1 MTADL
6 ALIQEV
12 ANAVAN
18 GAVSQRSEMVR
29 RVTDLFI
36 VGLAQYSDEEVT
48 LFDDVFTRLAVQI
61 EISARALLAVRLAPI
76 PKAPPNIIRALAF
89 DDEID
94 VAGPVLAQSERLDD
108 PTLVENARKK
118 GQEHLFA
125 ISRRRSLSEPV
136 TDELVE
142 RGDQLVVLS
151 TAANRGAKFSNAGFE
166 ILVRRSDGDDSLAS
180 CVGSRPEIPPQL
192 FLKLLAK
199 ASQAVRAKLEAEHPD
214 ARHEV
219 HQAVSEVTSRIQAE
233 SFAEPLDY
241 GAAQI
246 SVEMLHRSGKSD
258 DSKLR
263 VLANAGH
270 FAEITE
276 ALALMCELPRPFV
289 ERAMNQERSDTLL
302 VLAKAAELSWST
314 VRTILSLRARKRG
327 VSAREIAQCL
337 ASFERLKPAAA
348 KEIVQF
354 YRRREQTKSTQSV

>member
-1 MTADL
+1 MTGDL

-12 ANAVAN
+12 VNAVAN

-48 LFDDVFTRLAVQI
+48 LFDDVFTCLAVQI

-76 PKAPPNIIRALAF
+76 AKAPPNIIRALAF

-125 ISRRRSLSEPV
+125 ISRRQSLSESV

-166 ILVRRSDGDDSLAS
+166 TLVRRSDGDDSLAA

-192 FLKLLAK
+192 FLRLLAK
-199 ASQAVRAKLEAEHPD
+199 ASQTVRAKLQAEHPH
-214 ARHEV
+214 AEHEV
-219 HQAVSEVTSRIQAE
+219 HQAVAEVASRIQRE
-233 SFAEPLDY
+233 SGVESSDY
-241 GAAQI
+241 VPAQT
-246 SVEMLHRSGKSD
+246 SVEVLHRSGNPD

-263 VLANAGH
+263 VLANTGQ
-270 FAEITE
+270 FGEITD
-276 ALALMCELPRPFV
+276 ALALMCELPRHFV
-289 ERAMNQERSDTLL
+289 ERAMNQGRSDTLL
-302 VLAKAAELSWST
+302 VLAKAVQLSWTT
-314 VRTILSLRARKRG
+314 VRAILSLRTRRQG
-327 VSAREIAQCL
+327 LSAGEIAQCL

-354 YRRREQTKSTQSV
+354 YRRREQIK

>member
-6 ALIQEV
+6 ALIHEV
-12 ANAVAN
+12 VNAVAN

-36 VGLAQYSDEEVT
+36 VGLAQYSDEEVA
-48 LFDDVFTRLAVQI
+48 LFDDVFIRLVVQI

-108 PTLVENARKK
+108 PTLVENVRKT

-125 ISRRRSLSEPV
+125 ISRRQSLSESV
-136 TDELVE
+136 TDELVK

-166 ILVRRSDGDDSLAS
+166 ILVHRSDGDDNLAA

-219 HQAVSEVTSRIQAE
+219 HQAVSEVTSRILAE
-233 SFAEPLDY
+233 SSDC

-246 SVEMLHRSGKSD
+246 SIKLVPRSDKPG
-258 DSKLR
+258 DSELR
-263 VLANAGH
+263 VLANAGQ
-270 FAEITE
+270 FPEITD
-276 ALALMCELPRPFV
+276 ALALMCQLPRPFV
-289 ERAMNQERSDTLL
+289 ERAMIQERSDTLL

-327 VSAREIAQCL
+327 VSAGEIAQCL
-337 ASFERLKPAAA
+337 ASFERLQPAAA

-354 YRRREQTKSTQSV
+354 YRRREQSKSIQSQPV